1 MQQPQFKQTKILINP
16 KIFVKKLK
24 KMEQVILKK
33 VYRRK

>member
-1 MQQPQFKQTKILINP
+1 MQQPQFKQTKILINR